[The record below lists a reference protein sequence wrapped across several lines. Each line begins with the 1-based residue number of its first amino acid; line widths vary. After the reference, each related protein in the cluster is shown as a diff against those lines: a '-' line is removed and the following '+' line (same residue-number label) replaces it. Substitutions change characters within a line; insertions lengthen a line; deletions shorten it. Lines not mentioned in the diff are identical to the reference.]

1 MRSKT
6 GKHITYYK
14 RMLYGI
20 YDNNRFS
27 RQIGYVFGL
36 FFSIYGID
44 WQVMSYKEF
53 AGAELSPLPVVLSY
67 GKEEPEGSF
76 PWHVHIYESRL
87 FSEQY
92 LRPASM
98 PERPL
103 ERFNDLP
110 VIYQGSKQIKGH
122 VRCVGRLIETD
133 IDIIASAFFMLTRY
147 EEVVSPIQDRF
158 QRFPA
163 TASLAYKEAFL
174 HRPIVNE
181 YIELLWSWI
190 EKFNLG
196 LKRRKL
202 WNGKDFAVCLTHDV
216 DALRKYNWYPPL
228 RAIASW
234 TLKHGKPGR
243 SLAVIKD
250 YSRAKLKGDP
260 YDKFDYL
267 IKLSRQHG
275 FVSTF
280 YFMSGGRTKYD
291 QNYQITDR
299 RTGALMGKIRGNG
312 FEVGLHTSFDAYK
325 APELLVAEKAKLEEV
340 LGVKVTGCRQ
350 HYLRWKTPESWRARE
365 QAGLKYDTSLSFADH
380 EGFRCGICVPFRP
393 FDVIENRELNIWELP
408 LIVMDGSLFTYQGL
422 SPERAL
428 NRVRSL
434 IETVETHNG
443 LFVLLWHNSSL
454 DDFERPGWKYVYEEV
469 VEYLS
474 EQNVF
479 SDTCYKIVRYWE
491 DKMRNV

>member
-1 MRSKT
+1 
-6 GKHITYYK
+6 
-14 RMLYGI
+14 MLYLA
-20 YDNNRFS
+20 YQNSKFK
-27 RQIGYVFGL
+27 RQIEYTFNL
-36 FFSIYGID
+36 IISIYGIPHR
-44 WQVMSYKEF
+44 VIPY
-53 AGAELSPLPVVLSY
+53 GELAKIQIDPLSVVISY
-67 GKEEPEGSF
+67 GKERPKGKF
-76 PWHVHIYESRL
+76 THQVHIYESSL
-87 FSEQY
+87 FDFNY
-92 LRPASM
+92 LKPESM
-98 PERPL
+98 PDTPL
-103 ERFNDLP
+103 SRFQDIPIIYSGNGNLP
-110 VIYQGSKQIKGH
+110 DWVIIQENEGE
-122 VRCVGRLIETD
+122 GRVVETN
-133 IDIIASAFFMLTRY
+133 IDIIASSFFMLTRY
-147 EEVVSPIQDRF
+147 EEAVTPVQDKYG
-158 QRFPA
+158 RFPA
-163 TASLAYKEAFL
+163 VASLAYQEGFL
-174 HRPIVNE
+174 DRPIVNE
-181 YIELLWSWI
+181 YIDLLWSGI

-196 LKRRKL
+196 LKRKKL
-202 WNGKDFAVCLTHDV
+202 WNRKNFAVCLTHDV

-250 YSRAKLKGDP
+250 YLRAKLKGDP

-299 RTGALMGKIRGNG
+299 RTGALMGKIRENG

-325 APELLVAEKAKLEEV
+325 DPEPIAAERAKLEDALGIEV
-340 LGVKVTGCRQ
+340 AGCRQ

-408 LIVMDGSLFTYQGL
+408 LIVMDGSLFNYQGL

-434 IETVETHNG
+434 IETVKTYNG

-454 DDFERPGWKYVYEEV
+454 DDSDRPGWKYVYEEV
-469 VEYLS
+469 LEYLS

-479 SDTCYKIVRYWE
+479 SDTCYKTVRYWE
-491 DKMRNV
+491 DAM